1 MGCTNSTTLTANG
14 NINNKLMGARHC
26 AHARAVE
33 NAPNPLLTSY
43 RHPPCPGT
51 SRRPNTCAESEY
63 KREKKKRKR
72 KTTRQNQNKP
82 KRTTQHGQCSMEERR
97 EACSL
102 QLRGKKKG
110 TRRAHHASLARAELR
125 QELVPLPDTRLRLC
139 RQVIDCK
146 CSILSLPH
154 LIPNILHA
162 SFNAISHPVCVLCC
176 VQCVGLASCF
186 RCCPNLWT

>member
-1 MGCTNSTTLTANG
+1 MHT
-14 NINNKLMGARHC
+14 
-26 AHARAVE
+26 HARLKTPPTLCSLHIVILHVLGQVDDQIHV
-33 NAPNPLLTSY
+33 PNL
-43 RHPPCPGT
+43 
-51 SRRPNTCAESEY
+51 NTKGK
-63 KREKKKRKR
+63 KRKRKR